1 MIGEVATTMTLEQAQ
16 FLRDHSCQS
25 FGSEA
30 ETTKKVIGAMTA
42 GQEAYK
48 PSDRCMSAID
58 LAFHIA
64 SVDVWFLNS
73 IADGAFAAPPAGGEK
88 PKTADEVLAYYDAN
102 LPKAL
107 DRVKA
112 MSPEKLAAP
121 IDFFGMMQMPAAGLV
136 DFALRHSIHHRGQLS
151 SYLRPMGGK
160 VPGIYGPSG
169 DSK

>member
-1 MIGEVATTMTLEQAQ
+1 MTSEQAQ

-25 FGSEA
+25 FAGEA

-48 PSDRCMSAID
+48 PSERCMSAID

-64 SVDVWFLNS
+64 SADVWFLNS
-73 IADGAFAAPPAGGEK
+73 IADGAFAPPADGGEK
-88 PKTADEVLAYYDAN
+88 PKTAEEVLAYYDAN
-102 LPKAL
+102 FPKAL
-107 DRVKA
+107 DRIKA
-112 MSPEKLAAP
+112 MSPEKLATP
-121 IDFFGMMQMPAAGLV
+121 IDFFGMMKMPAAAFV
-136 DFALRHSIHHRGQLS
+136 DFSLRHSIHHRGQLS

-160 VPGIYGPSG
+160 VPSIYGPSG

>member
-1 MIGEVATTMTLEQAQ
+1 MTNEQAQ
-16 FLRDHSCQS
+16 FLKDYACQN
-25 FGSEA
+25 FTSEA
-30 ETTKKVIGAMTA
+30 ETTKRVISAMTA

-48 PSDRCMSAID
+48 PSDRCMTGID
-58 LAFHIA
+58 LAYHIA
-64 SVDVWFLNS
+64 SADVWFLNS
-73 IADGAFAAPPAGGEK
+73 IANGAFGPPAEAGEK
-88 PKTADEVLAYYDAN
+88 PKTAEEVIAYYDAN
-102 LPKAL
+102 LPPAL

-112 MSPEKLAAP
+112 LSAEQAAAP
-121 IDFFGMMQMPAAGLV
+121 IDFFGMMQIPAASFV

>member
-1 MIGEVATTMTLEQAQ
+1 MTTEQAQ

-25 FGSEA
+25 WTNEA
-30 ETTKKVIGAMTA
+30 ETTKSVIGAMTA
-42 GQEAYK
+42 GQESYK

-64 SVDVWFLNS
+64 SADVWFLNS
-73 IADGAFAAPPAGGEK
+73 IADGAFGPPAEGGEK
-88 PKTADEVLAYYDAN
+88 PKTAEAVIAYYDAN

-107 DRVKA
+107 DRIKA
-112 MSPEKLAAP
+112 LSPEKAAAN
-121 IDFFGMMQMPAAGLV
+121 IDFFGMMQMPAASFV
-136 DFALRHSIHHRGQLS
+136 DFALRHSVHHRGQLS

-160 VPGIYGPSG
+160 VPSIYGPSG